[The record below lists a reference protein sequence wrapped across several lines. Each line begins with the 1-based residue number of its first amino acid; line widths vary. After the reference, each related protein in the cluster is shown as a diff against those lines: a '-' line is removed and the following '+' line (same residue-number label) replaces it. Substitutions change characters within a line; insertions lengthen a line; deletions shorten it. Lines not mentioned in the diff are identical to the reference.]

1 MNAVSKFILHCADI
15 CKPILLKIIPVKIL
29 RKMKGKMISD
39 SFGKLSEMQIC
50 PYEADR
56 KSVV

>member
-29 RKMKGKMISD
+29 RKMKGKMILLNT
-39 SFGKLSEMQIC
+39 FNFIFLTK
-50 PYEADR
+50 
-56 KSVV
+56 